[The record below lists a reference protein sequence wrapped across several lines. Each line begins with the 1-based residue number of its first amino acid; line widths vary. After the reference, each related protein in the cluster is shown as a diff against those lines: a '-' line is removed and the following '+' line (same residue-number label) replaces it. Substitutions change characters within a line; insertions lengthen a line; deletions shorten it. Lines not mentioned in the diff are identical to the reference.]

1 MTLNERLT
9 EDMKAAMR
17 AGRDG
22 KTRLEAI
29 RILKAEIKN
38 GEIDKKRPLTDDEV
52 LEVVTKQVKKLKDS
66 IVDFERGGRSDMVA
80 KVEAEVAV
88 LADYMPQML
97 TEAEIRV
104 LAQEVIA
111 AVGAQGPKDLGKVM
125 GPLSAKTK
133 GRADGRLVN
142 QVVKELLG

>member
-1 MTLNERLT
+1 MTLIERLT
-9 EDMKAAMR
+9 DDMKSAMK
-17 AGRDG
+17 AGLEG

-38 GEIDKKRPLTDDEV
+38 VEIDKKRPLTDDEA
-52 LEVVTKQVKKLKDS
+52 LEVIAKQVKKLKDS
-66 IVDFERGGRSDMVA
+66 IVDFEKGGRTDMVA
-80 KVEAEVAV
+80 KVEAEIA
-88 LADYMPQML
+88 AISDYLPKMMS
-97 TEAEIRV
+97 EDEIRA
-104 LAQEVIA
+104 LAQETIA

-142 QVVKELLG
+142 QIVKELLG